1 MAAERQVREQAP
13 GRLFNQKCKTE
24 VVDEGEVEKDEGEKK
39 MKKKIPRKKVK
50 Y

>member
-24 VVDEGEVEKDEGEKK
+24 VVDEGEVEKDEEENEDAEED
-39 MKKKIPRKKVK
+39 P
-50 Y
+50 